1 AVMGKLPTVAE
12 YMEYA
17 NKIDSMAGDIYR
29 YLNFD
34 RMSEYTDKANKID
47 VAQLT

>member
-1 AVMGKLPTVAE
+1 MGKLPTVAE

-17 NKIDSMAGDIYR
+17 KTIDSMAGDIYR

-34 RMSEYTDKANKID
+34 QMSEYVKAAEK
-47 VAQLT
+47 AA